1 MKNQGIL
8 YISEAYNV
16 RDTKVASKKRCTLF
30 KPFQDIFRSKT
41 FFRKLGNHG
50 RISEGLNCHL

>member
-16 RDTKVASKKRCTLF
+16 RDTKVASKKDAHYSSPF
-30 KPFQDIFRSKT
+30 KIF
-41 FFRKLGNHG
+41 LGARHFSGN
-50 RISEGLNCHL
+50 